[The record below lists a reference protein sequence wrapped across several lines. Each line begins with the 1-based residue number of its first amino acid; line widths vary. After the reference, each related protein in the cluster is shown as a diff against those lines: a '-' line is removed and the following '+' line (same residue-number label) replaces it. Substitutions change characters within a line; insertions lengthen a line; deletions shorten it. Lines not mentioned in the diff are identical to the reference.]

1 MVAPPFRQRAGIGL
15 AAEAVALAGAIK
27 GSATLQEF
35 GFLSAMTMGAGLT
48 VVLHLMPDA
57 PGDVAERLVPFV
69 LALGISIAGIR
80 GRTATA

>member
-1 MVAPPFRQRAGIGL
+1 
-15 AAEAVALAGAIK
+15 
-27 GSATLQEF
+27 
-35 GFLSAMTMGAGLT
+35 
-48 VVLHLMPDA
+48 VLHLMPDA